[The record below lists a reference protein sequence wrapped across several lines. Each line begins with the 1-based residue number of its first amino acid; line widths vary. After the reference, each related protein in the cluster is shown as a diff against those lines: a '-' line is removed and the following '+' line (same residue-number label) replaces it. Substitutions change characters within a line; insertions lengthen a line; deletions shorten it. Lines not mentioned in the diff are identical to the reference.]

1 MKRGTNS
8 SCQHKKKKTTD
19 AVSSGKVKA
28 EIEITKVKLFTHGTS
43 MKYQRVKCHTDG
55 EVPGLSNGAASFT
68 RKG

>member
-1 MKRGTNS
+1 
-8 SCQHKKKKTTD
+8 
-19 AVSSGKVKA
+19 VSSEKVKA

-43 MKYQRVKCHTDG
+43 MKCQRVKCRTDG